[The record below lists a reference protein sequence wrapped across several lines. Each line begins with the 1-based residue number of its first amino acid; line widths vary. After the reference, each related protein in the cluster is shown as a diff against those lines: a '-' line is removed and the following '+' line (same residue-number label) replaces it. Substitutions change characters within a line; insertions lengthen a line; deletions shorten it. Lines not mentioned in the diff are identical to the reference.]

1 MVRDGIVGGGMM
13 NSITLSD
20 LEMASDL
27 TSNNKIG
34 TEKRFSNSNKWKT
47 DSEIL
52 ICTFTILKRH
62 YAQIFPFNVIGKKV
76 LERDC
81 NR

>member
-52 ICTFTILKRH
+52 I
-62 YAQIFPFNVIGKKV
+62 
-76 LERDC
+76 
-81 NR
+81 